1 MKQKEMGIIR
11 EKLRDERQNEQVQYT
26 SNENSK
32 KMIIEDTERD
42 NIQRRPKE
50 YTEF

>member
-11 EKLRDERQNEQVQYT
+11 GKLRDERQNEQVQYT

-42 NIQRRPKE
+42 NIQRRLKE